1 VTKPT
6 LVIGNKNYSSW
17 SMRGWLLLRGFGI
30 DFDEVQ
36 LKFHTAGWDANIGR
50 WSPSGLV
57 PVLWLDGEP
66 IWDTLAIAETVA
78 ERWPDRAAWPGDPR
92 ARAAARSVC
101 AEMHSGF
108 HTLRAAMPMN
118 IRGSYPGRGMSPDVA
133 KDIDRIVANWTLCR
147 ERFGQGGALLF
158 GAFTAADAFYAPV
171 ATRFVTYGVPLPD
184 VARRYVDAVLAL
196 PAVQEW
202 SAAARAEPEVVA
214 AEEPYAH
221 HYL

>member
-1 VTKPT
+1 MTKPV

-17 SMRGWLLLRGFGI
+17 SLRGWLLLRGFGI

-36 LKFHTAGWDANIGR
+36 LKFHTAGWDEQIGR

-78 ERWPDRAAWPGDPR
+78 ERWPEKHVWPRDAR
-92 ARAAARSVC
+92 ARALARSVC

-108 HTLRAAMPMN
+108 RTLRGAMPMN
-118 IRGSYPGRGMSPDVA
+118 VRGSYPGKGMSAEVQR
-133 KDIDRIVANWTLCR
+133 DIDRILANWTLCR
-147 ERFGQGGALLF
+147 ERFGRGGALLF

-171 ATRFVTYGVPLPD
+171 ASRFATYGVPLPA
-184 VARRYVDAVLAL
+184 VARAYLDAVLAL
-196 PAVQEW
+196 PAVREW

-214 AEEPYAH
+214 EEEPYAQR
-221 HYL
+221 